1 MRISSIR
8 LTGGIQVE
16 IVGKSEPEASTKAR
30 ELAAPGKAGVAAWK
44 IYAAV
49 AVALAIVWQFYYFRE
64 LAAALLFFT
73 IIFLV
78 LAAIGGA
85 IYLIGRI
92 SQKTFS
98 IAEPAARRGLVYAEV
113 ISRKTFHRPRS
124 VPVP

>member
-1 MRISSIR
+1 VETSVTIHQPKSAQAQENAP
-8 LTGGIQVE
+8 LKKTGI
-16 IVGKSEPEASTKAR
+16 
-30 ELAAPGKAGVAAWK
+30 AAWK
-44 IYAAV
+44 IYTPIAA
-49 AVALAIVWQFYYFRE
+49 ALVIVSQFYFFRE

-78 LAAIGGA
+78 LATIGGA
-85 IYLIGRI
+85 IYLIGRV

>member
-1 MRISSIR
+1 VETSVTIHQPKSAQAQEKAP
-8 LTGGIQVE
+8 LKKNGI
-16 IVGKSEPEASTKAR
+16 
-30 ELAAPGKAGVAAWK
+30 AAWK
-44 IYAAV
+44 IYTPIAAT
-49 AVALAIVWQFYYFRE
+49 LLIVSQFYFFRE

-73 IIFLV
+73 ILFLM
-78 LAAIGGA
+78 LAVIGGA
-85 IYLIGRI
+85 IYLIGRV

>member
-1 MRISSIR
+1 METGITTHPPKLAQAQENAPLKKQSI
-8 LTGGIQVE
+8 
-16 IVGKSEPEASTKAR
+16 
-30 ELAAPGKAGVAAWK
+30 AAWK
-44 IYAAV
+44 IYTPIAA
-49 AVALAIVWQFYYFRE
+49 ALVIVSQFYFFRE

-73 IIFLV
+73 ILFLM
-78 LAAIGGA
+78 LAVIGGA
-85 IYLIGRI
+85 IYSIGRI